1 MKLRLNE
8 YLDDN
13 LLDDNSFLDCAQD
26 DLSRMSAKEIT
37 QYILEASRL
46 KYRIDELRDHLSVV
60 DWWLDNGEDITIANL
75 SDTLVYLEETDNFDE
90 E

>member
-8 YLDDN
+8 YVDDN